1 MKKYLHLVILF
12 LCFQLAHSQEN
23 KSFAKGYE
31 YYLSGDFSTATQYFE
46 AAIKEDP
53 KMGDAY
59 YFKGLVLARQGQFT
73 QALPLFN
80 KAININ
86 QLDGAYYG
94 DRGVV
99 YAQLGRNKEALKDF
113 EFAAKYD
120 SLNPARHFNLA
131 AYYLNQ
137 GNCATAIKYLN
148 NCLEVDPDH
157 LTARFKRAICFIK
170 MNTREKAIAD
180 LSYVINNFVDQ
191 STSLNP
197 TDDKFLLGSA
207 YLMRGGI
214 YGEAGEFSK
223 SVNDLKKAASYIT
236 DDAEIYNSL
245 GYYMIFTSEIGSSIE
260 FLDKSIEM
268 EPTYRNYNSRAFA
281 YYKMGKLELAEKDAL
296 QSKSLNTSNP
306 ESYYNLALIYKQM
319 GRSSESCAAKK
330 TAEKLGLERKK
341 VLEIGECR

>member
-1 MKKYLHLVILF
+1 
-12 LCFQLAHSQEN
+12 LAS
-23 KSFAKGYE
+23 GYFTLASGD
-31 YYLSGDFSTATQYFE
+31 YSMACGKLTTASGDFSTATQYFE

-223 SVNDLKKAASYIT
+223 SVYDLKKAASYIS

-245 GYYMIFTSEIGSSIE
+245 GYYMIFTSEIRSSIE

-296 QSKSLNTSNP
+296 QSKSLNSSNP

>member
-1 MKKYLHLVILF
+1 MKKYLLISILSLVY
-12 LCFQLAHSQEN
+12 QWAQSQEN

-31 YYLSGDFSTATQYFE
+31 SYLSGDFTTATQYFD

-53 KMGDAY
+53 KLGDAW

-80 KAININ
+80 QAININ

-94 DRGVV
+94 DRGIVF
-99 YAQLGRNKEALKDF
+99 AHLGRDREALKDF

-148 NCLEVDPDH
+148 NCLEVDPNH

-170 MNTREKAIAD
+170 TNTREKAIAD
-180 LSYVINNFVDQ
+180 LSYVIDNFVDQ

-197 TDDKFLLGSA
+197 SDYKYLLGST

-214 YGEAGEFSK
+214 YGEAGEYSK
-223 SVNDLKKAASYIT
+223 AVEDLKKATSYIT

-245 GYYMIFTSEIGSSIE
+245 GYYMIFTKEIEGSIK
-260 FLDKSIEM
+260 FLDKSIEL

-281 YYKMGKLELAEKDAL
+281 YYRMGKLELAEKDAL
-296 QSKSLNTSNP
+296 EAKNLNTSNP

-319 GRSSESCAAKK
+319 GRSSESCAAKQS
-330 TAEKLGLERKK
+330 AEKLGLEKK
-341 VLEIGECR
+341 KLFEIGTCK